1 MAERDGPIYDLMAR
15 VPGRDWRGADVD
27 ALLESAREPFVLRG
41 LVADWPLVAAGKRS
55 PGEARNYLL
64 DHARDRTFAVSIGP
78 PGHDGR
84 LFYDADMAMN
94 FRSGTGKLGDI
105 FAGIDKGETLG
116 DIRTVYLA
124 SIDIPAHFEGLD
136 DANPVDLGMR
146 DPLKSIWIGTRTR
159 IAAHNDYPDNLAC
172 CAVGRRRFT
181 LFPPDQFRN
190 LYLGPIDNTPAG
202 RAVSMVDF
210 AAPDLAAYPRFV
222 EAMAHAQ
229 TVELDPG
236 DAIFI
241 PSMWWHHV
249 EGLADFNILVNYWW
263 RRTPAWLGQPQE
275 ALNHAIL
282 AIRDL
287 PAEDRAIWRDLFDHY
302 VFGADESVTDH
313 IPEAARSILAPLTPE
328 SAGRLRAFLLRTLSR

>member
-1 MAERDGPIYDLMAR
+1 MAERDGPIYDRMAY
-15 VPGRDWRGADVD
+15 VPERDWRGAGVD

-55 PGEARNYLL
+55 AREARNYLL

-84 LFYDADMAMN
+84 LFYDPDMAMN

-124 SIDIPAHFEGLD
+124 SIDIPAHFKGLD
-136 DANPVDLGMR
+136 DANPVDLGTR

-210 AAPDLAAYPRFV
+210 ASPDLAAHPRFV

-263 RRTPAWLGQPQE
+263 RRAPAWLGQPQE

-287 PAEDRAIWRDLFDHY
+287 PPEDRAIWRDLFDHY

>member
-1 MAERDGPIYDLMAR
+1 MAERDVPIDARARR
-15 VPGRDWRGADVD
+15 VPEREWRDAGLD
-27 ALLESAREPFVLRG
+27 ALLDGAREPFVLRG
-41 LVADWPLVAAGKRS
+41 LVAGWPLVAAGRTS
-55 PGEARNYLL
+55 AEAARRHLL
-64 DHARDRTFAVSIGP
+64 DHARDRAFKVSIGP

-94 FRSGTGKLGDI
+94 FRTGTGKLADI
-105 FAGIDKGETLG
+105 FAGLAKGEELG

-124 SIDIPAHFEGLD
+124 SIDIPTHFDGLD
-136 DANPVDLGMR
+136 AANPIDLGAR

-172 CAVGRRRFT
+172 CAAGRRRFT

-202 RAVSMVDF
+202 RTVSMVDF
-210 AAPDLAAYPRFV
+210 AAPDLAAYPRFA

-229 TVELDPG
+229 TAELEPG

-263 RRTPAWLGQPQE
+263 RRTPAWLGQPQA

-287 PAEDRAIWRDLFDHY
+287 PAEDKAIWREQFDHY
-302 VFGADESVTDH
+302 VFDNDDRVTDH
-313 IPEAARSILAPLTPE
+313 IPETARSILAPLTSE
-328 SAGRLRAFLLRTLSR
+328 TAGRLRAFLLRALSK

>member
-1 MAERDGPIYDLMAR
+1 MADRDGPIYDRLDR
-15 VPGRDWRGADVD
+15 VPEREWSGAGLDS
-27 ALLESAREPFVLRG
+27 LLDDAREPFVLRG
-41 LVADWPLVAAGKRS
+41 LVAGWPLVAAAKRS
-55 PGEARNYLL
+55 ARDVRRYLV
-64 DHARDRTFAVSIGP
+64 DHARDRPFMVSIGP

-84 LFYDADMAMN
+84 LFYDHDMAMN
-94 FRSGTGKLGDI
+94 FRSGTGKLADI
-105 FAGIDKGETLG
+105 FAGIDKGEQLG

-124 SIDIPAHFEGLD
+124 SIDIPTHFDGLD
-136 DANPVDLGMR
+136 EANPVDLGAR

-159 IAAHNDYPDNLAC
+159 IAAHNDFPDNLAC
-172 CAVGRRRFT
+172 CAAGRRRFT

-190 LYLGPIDNTPAG
+190 LYLGPIDHTPAG
-202 RAVSMVDF
+202 RVVSMVDF
-210 AAPDLAAYPRFV
+210 DAPDLAAYPRFV
-222 EAMAHAQ
+222 EAMAHAL
-229 TVELDPG
+229 TVELEPG

-287 PAEDRAIWRDLFDHY
+287 PPEDKAVWRDLFDHY
-302 VFGADESVTDH
+302 VFENDGGVTDH
-313 IPEAARSILAPLTPE
+313 IPESARSILAPLTPE
-328 SAGRLRAFLLRTLSR
+328 TAGRLRAFLLRTLSR